1 MVDPRDFLTM
11 DEIDPELEARADQLQ
26 LMGGA
31 IARRDKRG
39 TSLKRHG
46 HLWIDAGGRAA
57 AKDVVVCDYGDW
69 AMTLI
74 ADTAPPTGRKVELEW
89 EGEGGILKR
98 ARGRVTDIRHGRRGR
113 EPFPDLFF
121 ARFEIEFL

>member
-1 MVDPRDFLTM
+1 MVDPRDFLNM
-11 DEIDPELEARADQLQ
+11 DDIDPELEARADQLQ

-31 IARRDKRG
+31 IARKDKRG
-39 TSLKRHG
+39 TALKRHG
-46 HLWIDAGGRAA
+46 HLWIDAAGRAA
-57 AKDVVVCDYGDW
+57 ANDVVVCDHGDW

-74 ADTAPPTGRKVELEW
+74 TDMAPPTGREVELEW

-98 ARGRVTDIRHGRRGR
+98 AHGRVTGIRHGTRDK

-121 ARFEIEFL
+121 ARFESAFL